1 MTADP
6 AREVLLLWEDHIGR
20 THRATLNFAGLS
32 TAVAGRYTAA
42 WYAFNMT
49 AELSFQAVDPAAGIT
64 RMRFLVDGQVEDQGG
79 VGFAVQDAVV
89 FSSSSCATSRDPY
102 AGHLDIAVRANNS
115 FRSIDLAFAGAQ
127 GRALRARIP
136 RARDRG

>member
-20 THRATLNFAGLS
+20 THRASLNFAGLS

-64 RMRFLVDGQVEDQGG
+64 RMRFLVDGQVEDQSG

-89 FSSSSCATSRDPY
+89 FSGSSCATSQDPY
-102 AGHLDIAVRANNS
+102 AGHLDIAVRANNKKLS
-115 FRSIDLAFAGAQ
+115 
-127 GRALRARIP
+127 
-136 RARDRG
+136 